1 MAPGV
6 RFLPLGARRAELRNG
21 GVVTRR
27 DTEHMPTVAF
37 CAPSATRTVIASGS
51 PVIGGLEQLDTE
63 ENP

>member
-6 RFLPLGARRAELRNG
+6 RVLPLGARRAELRNG

-37 CAPSATRTVIASGS
+37 LRAVPQARTVIASGS
-51 PVIGGLEQLDTE
+51 PVVAVA
-63 ENP
+63 

>member
-6 RFLPLGARRAELRNG
+6 RFLPLRARRAELRNG

-37 CAPSATRTVIASGS
+37 LRAVPQARTVIASGS
-51 PVIGGLEQLDTE
+51 PVVAVA
-63 ENP
+63 